1 MQAASSHGAGV
12 RGRAHAG
19 TLAFSPDMR
28 PQAVRSREEEER
40 ARAAREAAAREEAEI
55 RGAERIEREGAPPGA
70 G

>member
-1 MQAASSHGAGV
+1 MF
-12 RGRAHAG
+12 
-19 TLAFSPDMR
+19 LC
-28 PQAVRSREEEER
+28 RSNRDEIGEEEEP